1 MPLSRRRLH
10 PALALLAATVCLA
23 LLWASGE
30 LAARRAGDD
39 VRAAARHRLEVYST
53 SLNAVLEKYS
63 YLPYTVA
70 QNPDLQQLI
79 AHPDDAQA
87 RARVNDYLAR
97 VNREAGA
104 LVLYAMGADGT
115 TQGSSNWDT
124 PESYVGMNFGFR
136 PYVLDAMQ
144 GRTGGFYG
152 VGVTTHVAGYFIS
165 APVRDGQ
172 GRPIGVVAVKV
183 SLAEMENSWRRASDR
198 VLVVDRNGI
207 AFLASEP
214 EWRSHAITPLSRSAR
229 AYVEAT
235 RQYPGWA
242 FQPLDWRERQL
253 GGGAV
258 RQVRLDSQSPY
269 VDYLVDERGVSA
281 QGWRLMLFADATPIL
296 LASRAARLGTFL
308 LLLTLAAIGLVL
320 QQRQRRI
327 RERLA
332 AQNALAQ
339 AHREL
344 ENKVEARTADLRAA
358 NQALAQEVSQRA
370 RTERELRE
378 AQSELVQAAKM
389 AVLGQMAAGV
399 THELNQPLAA
409 MRALMDNLQALLA
422 AGRPEQALENVQLVT
437 QLVDRMGRITLQ
449 LRNFSRKSPGD
460 AEPVALRSALDDA
473 LLLLEQRQR
482 SQRVAV
488 QLEVPA
494 QAWVMFEAVRLQ
506 QVLVNLLRNA
516 LDALQGQASPGRITV
531 TAQAQGEHWALSIR
545 DNGPGLSPEA
555 RAHLFD
561 PFFTTKAASSGL
573 GLGLSISLA
582 IARDYGA
589 SLSEDTEGATDG
601 GACFTLRMTRC
612 DPPPSHHG

>member
-53 SLNAVLEKYS
+53 SLSAVLEKYS

-207 AFLASEP
+207 AFWP
-214 EWRSHAITPLSRSAR
+214 RSRSGARTPSRLEPLRTGLCGGHPPVPGLGLPAAGLAR
-229 AYVEAT
+229 APARRGCGASGAAGQPVALCGL
-235 RQYPGWA
+235 PGGRA
-242 FQPLDWRERQL
+242 RRL
-253 GGGAV
+253 GPGLAADAV
-258 RQVRLDSQSPY
+258 RRRHPHPAGQPGGPPGHLP
-269 VDYLVDERGVSA
+269 A
-281 QGWRLMLFADATPIL
+281 AADPGGH
-296 LASRAARLGTFL
+296 RPGAA
-308 LLLTLAAIGLVL
+308 AAPAPHP
-320 QQRQRRI
+320 R
-327 RERLA
+327 
-332 AQNALAQ
+332 
-339 AHREL
+339 
-344 ENKVEARTADLRAA
+344 
-358 NQALAQEVSQRA
+358 
-370 RTERELRE
+370 
-378 AQSELVQAAKM
+378 
-389 AVLGQMAAGV
+389 
-399 THELNQPLAA
+399 
-409 MRALMDNLQALLA
+409 A
-422 AGRPEQALENVQLVT
+422 AGRPNARWPRPT
-437 QLVDRMGRITLQ
+437 ASWRT
-449 LRNFSRKSPGD
+449 
-460 AEPVALRSALDDA
+460 RSKRA
-473 LLLLEQRQR
+473 
-482 SQRVAV
+482 
-488 QLEVPA
+488 P
-494 QAWVMFEAVRLQ
+494 
-506 QVLVNLLRNA
+506 
-516 LDALQGQASPGRITV
+516 PTC
-531 TAQAQGEHWALSIR
+531 
-545 DNGPGLSPEA
+545 A
-555 RAHLFD
+555 R
-561 PFFTTKAASSGL
+561 P
-573 GLGLSISLA
+573 
-582 IARDYGA
+582 
-589 SLSEDTEGATDG
+589 
-601 GACFTLRMTRC
+601 TR
-612 DPPPSHHG
+612 PWPRR